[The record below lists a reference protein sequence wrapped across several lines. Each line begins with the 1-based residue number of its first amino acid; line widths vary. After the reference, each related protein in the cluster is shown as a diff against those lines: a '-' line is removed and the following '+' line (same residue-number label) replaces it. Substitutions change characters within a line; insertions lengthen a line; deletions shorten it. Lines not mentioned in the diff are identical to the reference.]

1 MKRISLALVTLAS
14 ASAFAA
20 GKSNTEYYFQPASGA
35 QAVEVKYRM
44 DIQPAKSESAGVT
57 TDEKAELNDLY
68 LNYAYGLNDNNAVG
82 AEVSLGNDKTSSG
95 TTSHTATGAGDIH
108 AFYKGFSGI
117 WRYGADLGVNLNKI
131 KIDSATNLPDNRSS
145 GGMSVRVDGGVL
157 LTSGEINYGA
167 NLAYAIPLER
177 QVDNADVKI
186 TGGNT
191 LKIAPFVEYNWGMG
205 FVGAELAYN
214 MVSDSTLKAGGT
226 DTTVKGESYTT
237 LLANGSYDFNETVTG
252 LLSLGMGLHPEHDED
267 ATTKAKAYT
276 ETIASLGVRMNF

>member
-1 MKRISLALVTLAS
+1 MKRISLAVITLAS
-14 ASAFAA
+14 ASALAA

-44 DIQPAKSESAGVT
+44 DIRPAKSESAGVT
-57 TDEKAELNDLY
+57 TDEKEELNDLY
-68 LNYAYGLNDNNAVG
+68 LNYTYGLNENNAVG
-82 AEVSLGNDKTSSG
+82 AEISLGNDKTFSG
-95 TTSHTATGAGDIH
+95 TNSHTATGLGDVH
-108 AFYKGFSGI
+108 AFYKGISGI
-117 WRYGADLGVNLNKI
+117 WHYGADLGVNLNKI
-131 KIDSATNLPDNRSS
+131 KIDSATTLQDNRSS

-167 NLAYAIPLER
+167 SLAYAIPLER
-177 QVDNADVKI
+177 QFDNADVKI
-186 TGGNT
+186 TGGNI

-226 DTTVKGESYTT
+226 DTTVKGTSYTT
-237 LLANGSYDFNETVTG
+237 LLANGSYDFTETVTG
-252 LLSLGMGLHPEHDED
+252 LLSLGMGLHPEHDKD